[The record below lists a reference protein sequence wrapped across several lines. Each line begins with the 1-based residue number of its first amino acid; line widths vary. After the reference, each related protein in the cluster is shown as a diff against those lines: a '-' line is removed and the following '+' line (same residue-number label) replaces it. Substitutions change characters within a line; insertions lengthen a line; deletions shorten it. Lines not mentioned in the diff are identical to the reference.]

1 MIYKETFKIG
11 LKDVWSK
18 NEVSNI
24 AILEYLED
32 IAAYHS
38 DSVGIG
44 INTTKETHLNWLLLD
59 WELEVLK
66 RPTYGQILE
75 IHTWSRGIEKFYAYR
90 DFEVYDEKKN
100 LCAIAT
106 SKWLLVDSQT
116 EKIARVEQEM
126 ADRYK
131 SETEKAVFKDRKIE
145 KIREPKEYLSEIL
158 YTTRRRD
165 IDVIGHMHNLYY
177 LYLAYEALP
186 EEEYSKRPFNHIR
199 IQYKNQI
206 KLGETVKC
214 KYTKENGENI
224 IVIKS
229 EDEKILHAIIKLN

>member
-1 MIYKETFKIG
+1 MIYKEKFKIG
-11 LKDVWSK
+11 LKDVWAK
-18 NEVSNI
+18 DEVSNI

-44 INTTKETHLNWLLLD
+44 INTTEETHLNWLLLD
-59 WELEVLK
+59 WELEVLE
-66 RPTYGQILE
+66 RPRYGQVLE
-75 IHTWSRGIEKFYAYR
+75 IHTWSRGIEKFYAFR
-90 DFEVYDEKKN
+90 DFEIYDEENN

-106 SKWLLVDSQT
+106 SKWLLVDSKT
-116 EKIARVEQEM
+116 GKIARVKPKI
-126 ADRYK
+126 ADKYQ
-131 SETEKAVFKDRKIE
+131 SETEKAVFKEE
-145 KIREPKEYLSEIL
+145 KIKKIKEPNEYVREVT

-165 IDVIGHMHNLYY
+165 IDVIGHMHNLNY

-186 EEEYSKRPFNHIR
+186 EEEYSKRPFNHVR

-214 KYTKENGENI
+214 KYVKENGENVV
-224 IVIKS
+224 VIKS
-229 EDEKILHAIIKLN
+229 EDDKTLHAIIKLN